1 MKKRQSWL
9 FFIIFLIAFSIYL
22 LVNYPFQLGLDLRGG
37 SQLTL
42 ELIKEDGNITK
53 DELDSVKAVLDKRVN
68 NLGVSESNL
77 QTLGSNQ
84 LVLELPG
91 EQDPLAASRV
101 IGKTA
106 LLEFRTQKADSF
118 NDLKKLQFQRLQIN
132 NLIDSFNEFSKR
144 NFDKNLKDKLEDS
157 LLEIE
162 KSINYESNE
171 SELFIKLN
179 ETRKFINSQIAN
191 LFVKTNLTG
200 KDLISAGRRQEQTNN
215 NWEVLLSFSSEG
227 GDKFADLTKSIA
239 GTQRLLSIV
248 LDGESI
254 SEASVGNQFSKTGI
268 TGGSATISGNFNAE
282 EARELEVQLRGGAL
296 PLPVQIIETNTIGPL
311 LGNRNIIKSFY
322 AAILGLIFVGLF
334 MVINYRILGL
344 ISVASLL
351 TYGLF
356 NLALYSLI
364 PVTITL
370 PGIAG
375 LILSI
380 GMAVDANILI
390 FERVR
395 DELNL
400 GNTLIRSIDDG
411 FRRANSSI
419 LDGHVTTLISCFVL
433 FIIGTS
439 FVKGFAATLGLGV
452 LISLFTSLNCSKT
465 FLRFLTSYQF
475 MRKKNF
481 YLKEIKNTSPTNLIN
496 KS

>member
-9 FFIIFLIAFSIYL
+9 FFIIFLVAFSIYL

-42 ELIKEDGNITK
+42 ELIKEDGNINR

-91 EQDPLAASRV
+91 EQDPLAASRI

-106 LLEFRTQKADSF
+106 LLEFRTQTSNSF
-118 NDLKKLQFQRLQIN
+118 NELKKLQFQRLQIN
-132 NLIDSFNEFSKR
+132 NLIDSYDDFKKKI
-144 NFDKNLKDKLEDS
+144 FDKNLKDKLENS
-157 LLEIE
+157 LGEIE
-162 KSINYESNE
+162 ESLNYKSNE
-171 SELFIKLN
+171 SELFLKLN
-179 ETRKFINSQIAN
+179 ETRKFVNSEIAN

-227 GDKFADLTKSIA
+227 GDKFAEITKSIA
-239 GTQRLLSIV
+239 GSQRLLSIV

-334 MVINYRILGL
+334 MIINYRILGL

-356 NLALYSLI
+356 NLAFYALI

-400 GNTLIRSIDDG
+400 GNTLIRSIDEG

-419 LDGHVTTLISCFVL
+419 LDGHLTTLISCLVL

-475 MRKKNF
+475 MRRKNL
-481 YLKEIKNTSPTNLIN
+481 YLKDVTNTSSANLIN

>member
-9 FFIIFLIAFSIYL
+9 FFIIFLVAFSIYL

-42 ELIKEDGNITK
+42 ELIKEDGNINR

-106 LLEFRTQKADSF
+106 LLEFRTQTSDSF
-118 NDLKKLQFQRLQIN
+118 NELKKLQFQRLQIN
-132 NLIDSFNEFSKR
+132 NLIDSFNDLNKR
-144 NFDKNLKDKLEDS
+144 SFDKNLKDKLENS
-157 LLEIE
+157 LGEIE
-162 KSINYESNE
+162 ESLNYKANE
-171 SELFIKLN
+171 SELFLKLN
-179 ETRKFINSQIAN
+179 ETRKYINSQIAN

-227 GDKFADLTKSIA
+227 GDKFAEITKSIA
-239 GTQRLLSIV
+239 GSQRLLSIV

-356 NLALYSLI
+356 NLAFYALI

-400 GNTLIRSIDDG
+400 GNTLIRSIDEG

-419 LDGHVTTLISCFVL
+419 LDGHLTTLISCLVL
-433 FIIGTS
+433 FIIGTN

-475 MRKKNF
+475 MRRKNL
-481 YLKEIKNTSPTNLIN
+481 YLKDVTYSSSTNLIN